1 MPEVLV
7 VTLDPKKFAEK
18 NQQPLPIGDIKN
30 FVPRISLLKQPSP
43 ASTLRFEYSISRRV
57 QVPFPPDTKAFLYY
71 FTSPEKPRIAGELR
85 FRIAS
90 SNDLASFKSGSDLM
104 RTDGQPWSRPLLS
117 LLQHYFPLYEK
128 LREDRLI
135 SDDLDETLSA
145 LRPSRFSYQRCQIL
159 YSLNDTFILHFGQCE
174 HHFSIV
180 TEQGVASLPFRDQFY
195 DRRRMRKCTPYTGSF
210 TSHLLSIL
218 LY

>member
-18 NQQPLPIGDIKN
+18 KQQPLPIGDIQY
-30 FVPRISLLKQPSP
+30 FVPRISLFKQPSP
-43 ASTLRFEYSISRRV
+43 VSSLRLGYSMIRGV
-57 QVPFPPDTKAFLYY
+57 QLPFPPVTKAFLYY
-71 FTSPEKPRIAGELR
+71 FTPPEKPRIAGELR

-128 LREDRLI
+128 LREDRLVP
-135 SDDLDETLSA
+135 DDLDETLSA